1 MQRLNASHRFRQ
13 TQLLHSETLVLK
25 MRIMLMEK
33 QLSHCSARLAPTLR
47 QVSNDVVRVRTSSNA
62 LCTDEQWR
70 SFAGQLHG
78 GRSILKASL
87 PLCKARKESGIVY
100 KRPAKVS
107 AKRKPTAFTL
117 KRVSSLKTAGVKKKP
132 ARKS

>member
-1 MQRLNASHRFRQ
+1 M
-13 TQLLHSETLVLK
+13 LK

-47 QVSNDVVRVRTSSNA
+47 QVGNGVVRVRTSSNP
-62 LCTDEQWR
+62 LFTDVEWER
-70 SFAGQLHG
+70 FVGQLHG
-78 GRSILKASL
+78 GRAVLKASL
-87 PLCKARKESGIVY
+87 PLQKARQESGIVY
-100 KRPAKVS
+100 KRPAHKT

-117 KRVSSLKTAGVKKKP
+117 RRVSSLKTAGVKKRP

>member
-1 MQRLNASHRFRQ
+1 MPHRFRQ

-25 MRIMLMEK
+25 MRIMLLEK

-47 QVSNDVVRVRTSSNA
+47 QVSNDVVRVRTSSNP
-62 LCTDEQWR
+62 LFTDVEWGR
-70 SFAGQLHG
+70 FVGQLDG
-78 GRSILKASL
+78 GRAVSKASP
-87 PLCKARKESGIVY
+87 PLQKARKESGIVY

-132 ARKS
+132 TRKS